1 MTQPKLSALMVLGLW
16 LQNIVAPAA
25 SYASDTQ
32 WLAFQA
38 LAEKLAVLLALFLF
52 AKYLLISSTAVTAKC
67 VLFILLCRERNVE
80 FFLYQ
85 NIC

>member
-38 LAEKLAVLLALFLF
+38 LAEKLAVLLALFL
-52 AKYLLISSTAVTAKC
+52 IPSTAVTAKC
-67 VLFILLCRERNVE
+67 ALFILLCRERNVK